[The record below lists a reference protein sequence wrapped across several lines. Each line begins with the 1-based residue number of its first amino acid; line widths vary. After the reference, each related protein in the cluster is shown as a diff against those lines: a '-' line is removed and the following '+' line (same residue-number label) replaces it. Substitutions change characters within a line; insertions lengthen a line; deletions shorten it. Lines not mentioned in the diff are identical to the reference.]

1 MTESRTAYYEG
12 MFVFPQS
19 QTADLRGAADH
30 IKEVI
35 ARGDG
40 ELIAIKKWDERRLAY
55 SIKNHNRGLY
65 ILTYFSAPTSS
76 LAGIERDCNLSEV
89 MIRSLVTR
97 ADHLTEEDMRALDA
111 SQELE
116 SEADSRGSE
125 AEPTSAP
132 AAAPAVEPAA
142 AIAVEPAAAEAAPTA
157 DAEGEAAADKP
168 ETTE

>member
-1 MTESRTAYYEG
+1 MIESRTAYYEG

-30 IKEVI
+30 IREVI

-97 ADHLTEEDMRALDA
+97 ADHLAEEDMRALDA
-111 SQELE
+111 SQDLE
-116 SEADSRGSE
+116 SEADGRGSE
-125 AEPTSAP
+125 AEPTSVPAP
-132 AAAPAVEPAA
+132 VAVVESAPVEAAPAVE
-142 AIAVEPAAAEAAPTA
+142 AEAEG
-157 DAEGEAAADKP
+157 DAEADKP
-168 ETTE
+168 EATE

>member
-35 ARGDG
+35 ARGEG
-40 ELIAIKKWDERRLAY
+40 ELIAIQKWDERRLAY

-65 ILTYFSAPTSS
+65 ILTYFKAPTSA
-76 LAGIERDCNLSEV
+76 LTGIERDCNLSEV

-97 ADHLTEEDMRALDA
+97 AEHLTEEEMRAADR

-116 SEADSRGSE
+116 SDATVRADDGTDE
-125 AEPTSAP
+125 TPAP
-132 AAAPAVEPAA
+132 VAAAPSAET
-142 AIAVEPAAAEAAPTA
+142 AEAENTP
-157 DAEGEAAADKP
+157 AE
-168 ETTE
+168 